1 MNKNFKLR
9 IMQERIVDTRKYRYK
24 CDYILYHGEY
34 RHVIMRLERMYL
46 DTTTSINGWKL
57 MEVL

>member
-1 MNKNFKLR
+1 
-9 IMQERIVDTRKYRYK
+9 MQERIVDTRKYRYK